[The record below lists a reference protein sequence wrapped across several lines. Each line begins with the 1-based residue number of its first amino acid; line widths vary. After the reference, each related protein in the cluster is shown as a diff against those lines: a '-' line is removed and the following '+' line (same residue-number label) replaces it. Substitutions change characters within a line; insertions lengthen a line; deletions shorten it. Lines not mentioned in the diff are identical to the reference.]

1 MLPLPGLAPESA
13 GAGGGGGAGNLAA
26 GPAGLSRQHG
36 LAPDAAKLVQFSAW
50 DAGAGPPPWTG
61 AADGSSGPGEQA
73 GRRMTELI
81 VGTHQSDTHQKAL
94 RINLDPRW
102 YGTIAEI
109 GAGQE
114 VVRWFFRVGGAAG
127 TIAKSISAYD
137 MAVSDAVYGKADR
150 YVSAGRLQG
159 MLDKE
164 FQLNVDRLGDERGD
178 GTSFFAFADTVVARS
193 FGGSSEC
200 HGWMGVKF
208 QAQARDE
215 PSQIVM
221 HVRMLDV
228 EAWLQ
233 QEALGIVGVNLLYGA
248 FFEHHEPDKL
258 IESLLDR
265 LTTGRIEIDMIQ
277 FRGIEFRG
285 VDNRL
290 MALKLVQLGLS
301 GVAMFGPDRE
311 VLQPSEVL
319 RKNAIL
325 VERGSFRPPTNVN
338 LDMLESARARFAA
351 DPAVAGKPVLALT
364 EITMRNLLAGGA
376 EVDRRD
382 FLARAEL
389 LAACGMTVLI
399 TDYFDY
405 YRLAAYI
412 GERTS
417 ERIGIV
423 MGVPSLIDLFDEK
436 NHAQLPGG
444 ILESFGRLF
453 KNDLKLYVY
462 PLQPSPDDELKTVND
477 ISVLPELQPLYDY
490 LAGRGSFVHLDNYR
504 PEFLPI
510 FSRDVLRRI
519 AAKDDSWETMVPPDV
534 AALIKRRAFF
544 GYARP
549 GRD

>member
-1 MLPLPGLAPESA
+1 
-13 GAGGGGGAGNLAA
+13 
-26 GPAGLSRQHG
+26 
-36 LAPDAAKLVQFSAW
+36 
-50 DAGAGPPPWTG
+50 
-61 AADGSSGPGEQA
+61 
-73 GRRMTELI
+73 MTEL
-81 VGTHQSDTHQKAL
+81 TTDAHHADTRQKAL

-102 YGTIAEI
+102 YGTVAEI

-150 YVSAGRLQG
+150 YVSAHRLQG

-164 FQLNVDRLGDERGD
+164 FQLNVERLGDERGD

-193 FGGSSEC
+193 FRGSNEC

-208 QAQARDE
+208 QAHPHDE
-215 PSQIVM
+215 PSQIIM
-221 HVRMLDV
+221 HVRMLDI
-228 EAWLQ
+228 EASLQ
-233 QEALGIVGVNLLYGA
+233 QEALGIVGVNLLHGA
-248 FFEHHEPDKL
+248 FFEHHEPDNL

-277 FRGIEFRG
+277 FRGIEFRA

-319 RKNAIL
+319 RKHAIL
-325 VERGSFRPPTNVN
+325 VERGSFRPPTHVN
-338 LDMLESARARFAA
+338 LDMLETARAKFEA
-351 DPAVAGKPVLALT
+351 DPAVAGKSILTLT
-364 EITMRNLLAGGA
+364 EITMRNLLAGGGS
-376 EVDRRD
+376 VDRRD

-412 GERTS
+412 AERTS

-453 KNDLKLYVY
+453 KNELKLYVY
-462 PLQPSPDDELKTVND
+462 PLQPSGDDDLKTVDNV
-477 ISVLPELQPLYDY
+477 SVGSELQPLYDY
-490 LAGRGSFVHLDNYR
+490 LAGRGSFVDLDNFR
-504 PEFLPI
+504 PECLPI

-519 AAKDDSWETMVPPDV
+519 AASDESWESMVPPAV
-534 AALIKRRAFF
+534 AELIKRRAFF
-544 GYARP
+544 GYVRP
-549 GRD
+549 RPD

>member
-1 MLPLPGLAPESA
+1 
-13 GAGGGGGAGNLAA
+13 
-26 GPAGLSRQHG
+26 
-36 LAPDAAKLVQFSAW
+36 
-50 DAGAGPPPWTG
+50 
-61 AADGSSGPGEQA
+61 
-73 GRRMTELI
+73 MTEFA
-81 VGTHQSDTHQKAL
+81 GTHQSDTHQKAL

-127 TIAKSISAYD
+127 TIAQSISAYD
-137 MAVSDAVYGKADR
+137 MAVSDAVYGKAER

-164 FQLNVDRLGDERGD
+164 FQLNIERLDDVRGD
-178 GTSFFAFADTVVARS
+178 GTCFFAFADTVVARS
-193 FGGSSEC
+193 FQGGNEC

-248 FFEHHEPDKL
+248 FFQHHEPDNL

-265 LTTGRIEIDMIQ
+265 LSTGRIEIDMIQ

-319 RKNAIL
+319 RKKAVL
-325 VERGSFRPPTNVN
+325 VERGSFRPPTHVN
-338 LDMLESARARFAA
+338 LDMLDTARARFAA
-351 DPAVAGKPVLALT
+351 DPAVVGKPVLTLT
-364 EITMRNLLAGGA
+364 EITMRNLLAGGV

-417 ERIGIV
+417 ERVGIV
-423 MGVPSLIDLFDEK
+423 MGIPSLIDLFDEK
-436 NHAQLPGG
+436 NHAQLDGG

-453 KNDLKLYVY
+453 RKDLKLYVY
-462 PLQPSPDDELKTVND
+462 PLQRSPQDELRTVND
-477 ISVLPELQPLYDY
+477 IRVVPELQPLYDY

-510 FSRDVLRRI
+510 FSRDVLRKI
-519 AAKDDSWETMVPPDV
+519 AASDDSWQEMVPAEV
-534 AALIKRRAFF
+534 AELIRRRAFF

>member
-1 MLPLPGLAPESA
+1 
-13 GAGGGGGAGNLAA
+13 
-26 GPAGLSRQHG
+26 
-36 LAPDAAKLVQFSAW
+36 
-50 DAGAGPPPWTG
+50 
-61 AADGSSGPGEQA
+61 
-73 GRRMTELI
+73 MTELI
-81 VGTHQSDTHQKAL
+81 AGTHESDTHQKAL

-127 TIAKSISAYD
+127 TVAKSISAYD

-178 GTSFFAFADTVVARS
+178 ENCFFAFADTVVARS
-193 FGGSSEC
+193 YGGGNEC

-208 QAQARDE
+208 QAQAHDE
-215 PSQIVM
+215 PSQIIM
-221 HVRMLDV
+221 HVRMLDL

-248 FFEHHEPDKL
+248 FFHHHEPDKL

-301 GVAMFGPDRE
+301 GVAMFGYDRE

-319 RKNAIL
+319 RKKAIL
-325 VERGSFRPPTNVN
+325 VERGSFRPPTHVN
-338 LDMLESARARFAA
+338 LDMLETARAKFEA
-351 DPAVAGKPVLALT
+351 DPAVTGKPVLALT

-376 EVDRRD
+376 QVDRRD

-405 YRLAAYI
+405 YRLAAYL
-412 GERTS
+412 GERTR

-462 PLQPSPDDELKTVND
+462 PVQPSPQDPLVTVHQLRVGGD
-477 ISVLPELQPLYDY
+477 LQALYDY
-490 LAGRGSFVHLDNYR
+490 LAARGSFVDLDNFK
-504 PEFLPI
+504 PEYLHI
-510 FSRDVLRRI
+510 FSRDVLHRI
-519 AAKDDSWETMVPPDV
+519 ADGDETWATMVPAEV
-534 AALIKRRAFF
+534 ATMIRRRGFF
-544 GYARP
+544 GFSEHHEQ
-549 GRD
+549 

>member
-1 MLPLPGLAPESA
+1 MS
-13 GAGGGGGAGNLAA
+13 
-26 GPAGLSRQHG
+26 
-36 LAPDAAKLVQFSAW
+36 
-50 DAGAGPPPWTG
+50 
-61 AADGSSGPGEQA
+61 
-73 GRRMTELI
+73 ELM

-127 TIAKSISAYD
+127 TVAKSISAYD
-137 MAVSDAVYGKADR
+137 MAVSDAVYGKAER
-150 YVSAGRLQG
+150 YVSVGRLQG

-178 GTSFFAFADTVVARS
+178 SSCFFAFADTVVARS
-193 FGGSSEC
+193 FRGGNEC

-208 QAQARDE
+208 QSQAHDE

-228 EAWLQ
+228 EAWAQ

-248 FFEHHEPDKL
+248 FFENHEPEKL
-258 IESLLDR
+258 IESLLDK

-290 MALKLVQLGLS
+290 MALKLVQVGLS

-319 RKNAIL
+319 RKKAIL
-325 VERGSFRPPTNVN
+325 VERGSFRPPTHVN
-338 LDMLESARARFAA
+338 LDMLATAKEKFAQDA
-351 DPAVAGKPVLALT
+351 AVAGKQILQLT

-376 EVDRRD
+376 ADVDRRD

-389 LAACGMTVLI
+389 LAACGETVLI

-405 YRLAAYI
+405 YRLAAYL
-412 GERTS
+412 GERTT
-417 ERIGIV
+417 ERIAIV

-453 KNDLKLYVY
+453 KNGLKLYVY
-462 PLQPSPDDELKTVND
+462 PVRPTPDDELKTVDD
-477 ISVLPELQPLYDY
+477 IKVQPEIQPLYDY
-490 LAGRGSFVHLDNYR
+490 LAGRGSFVNLDNYN
-504 PEFLPI
+504 PDFLPI

-519 AAKDDSWETMVPPDV
+519 AANDESWEQMVPDEV
-534 AALIKRRAFF
+534 AALIKKRAFF
-544 GYARP
+544 GYVRP
-549 GRD
+549 SRNFPDDD